1 LTLSYEI
8 GDSLYLNIT
17 NRCDCACVFC
27 VRLGRDEIDGS
38 GSLWLDHEPCAAE
51 MIADLETRELANYRE
66 IVYCGYGEPT
76 ESLDVLIETAK
87 WLKQKAPEVPLRL
100 NTNGLCDLSNGKA
113 VAPLLRGLI
122 DSVSI
127 SLNAPDAERYAEVTQ
142 PCGRFDKNA
151 AYKSMLAFAE
161 SCKANIPHILF
172 TVVDILTPEEIERC
186 KALAGEMGIPLRV
199 RKMIEE

>member
-1 LTLSYEI
+1 LILSYEI

-27 VRLGRDEIDGS
+27 VRLGQDGVGGS
-38 GSLWLDHEPCAAE
+38 GSLWLEHEPSAAE
-51 MIADLETRELANYRE
+51 MIADLETRELTDYRE
-66 IVYCGYGEPT
+66 LVYCGYGEPT

-87 WLKQKAPEVPLRL
+87 WLKQKAPGIPLRL
-100 NTNGLCDLSNGKA
+100 NTNGLCDLSHGKA

-127 SLNAPDAERYAEVTQ
+127 SLNAPDAARYAEVTR
-142 PCGRFDKNA
+142 PCGRFDNQTAFNA
-151 AYKSMLAFAE
+151 MLAFAE

-172 TVVDILTPEEIERC
+172 TVVDILTPEEIGRC
-186 KALAGEMGIPLRV
+186 KTLAREMRIPLRV
-199 RKMIEE
+199 RTMIKE